1 MQALADGFLV
11 TCCTFLMKVTLSRGV
26 LAFMSQRLEL
36 GTFSSRTGGRVG
48 RHKS

>member
-11 TCCTFLMKVTLSRGV
+11 TCCTSLMKVTLSRV
-26 LAFMSQRLEL
+26 VEFMSQRLEL
-36 GTFSSRTGGRVG
+36 GAFTSRTGGRAG

>member
-11 TCCTFLMKVTLSRGV
+11 ICCFFLTMVTLV
-26 LAFMSQRLEL
+26 AFMSQRLEL